1 MAWKMIVCAAV
12 VLLLVL
18 GVRAFQ
24 RKTATQQPSLGFTP
38 VPADK
43 AMSTYLGFRNNALT
57 ASATGHQQSD
67 APHVVLMDI
76 PITSGTA
83 TVVAFAD
90 GTASIYISKGGGY
103 LGGSQAYPAIREAG
117 LRFIATARKFQ
128 AQMHA
133 TQQFPLPEHGE
144 IIFYV
149 ATDHGIYTVK
159 APHAELDKRSHPLIE
174 LYAAAQDVITQYRL
188 NFKN

>member
-24 RKTATQQPSLGFTP
+24 NKATTQQPSSRFIP

-43 AMSTYLGFRNNALT
+43 AMSMYLGFRNGALT
-57 ASATGHQQSD
+57 ASATGQQKSD
-67 APHVVLMDI
+67 APHAVLMDM
-76 PITSGTA
+76 PVTPGTA
-83 TVVAFAD
+83 TIAAFAD
-90 GTASIYISKGGGY
+90 GTASIYISKGSGY
-103 LGGSQAYPAIREAG
+103 IGGSQTYPTIREAG

-128 AQMHA
+128 PQMQV
-133 TQQFPLPEHGE
+133 TQQFPLPEQGE
-144 IIFYV
+144 VTFYI
-149 ATDHGIYTVK
+149 ATDYGVYTAK
-159 APHAELDKRSHPLIE
+159 APEAELRKRSHPLTE

-188 NFKN
+188 NFKK

>member
-1 MAWKMIVCAAV
+1 MAWKIIVCAAV

-24 RKTATQQPSLGFTP
+24 NKAASQQSSQVFVP

-43 AMSTYLGFRNNALT
+43 AMSTYLGFRNQALT
-57 ASATGHQQSD
+57 ASATGQQQSD
-67 APHVVLMDI
+67 APCAVLMDM
-76 PITSGTA
+76 PVTSGTA
-83 TVVAFAD
+83 TIAAFAD

-103 LGGSQAYPAIREAG
+103 LGGSQTYPAIREAG

-128 AQMHA
+128 AQMRV

-144 IIFYV
+144 VIFYV
-149 ATDHGIYTVK
+149 ATGRGVYTVK
-159 APHAELDKRSHPLIE
+159 APQAELNKRSHPLTE

-188 NFKN
+188 NFKK